1 MQVRNHWSHAGAVVH
16 YCVSPAATWQEGS
29 NNQGLRVSAA
39 AEGRALVPWWGA
51 GWVVAIAIHG
61 SKSALEYGP
70 LQAMDWFL
78 VRICPLNGHLLLFVC
93 LFFRFLENKLLNK
106 IISLL
111 HTLWLTNLGSKKE
124 SKNQS
129 QENRKFLPI
138 QLVNEFLYVSIT
150 LIKHIR

>member
-1 MQVRNHWSHAGAVVH
+1 MVLSRQWI
-16 YCVSPAATWQEGS
+16 GS
-29 NNQGLRVSAA
+29 WLG
-39 AEGRALVPWWGA
+39 
-51 GWVVAIAIHG
+51 
-61 SKSALEYGP
+61 SALQMG
-70 LQAMDWFL
+70 
-78 VRICPLNGHLLLFVC
+78 ICFFFC

-124 SKNQS
+124 SKNQA

-138 QLVNEFLYVSIT
+138 QLVNEFLYVLIT